1 MTIVC
6 AAYRRSILAD
16 PRDADLK
23 LRAHRDS
30 CAECAEFSQRVA
42 RFESRLAR
50 ALAIDLD
57 AAAGAAR
64 PFRAR
69 RAGSGYRGA
78 GVGRR
83 GWMALAA
90 SLTMAIGVAAGL
102 WLAAPRA
109 SLAAD
114 VVTHMAEEPQAW
126 RSTDVPVS
134 SAALGAVL
142 HDAHMRLTAKAGLV
156 SYANS
161 CLFRGHQVPHLVVQS
176 DGGPVTVMVL
186 VHESV
191 PAEVQFADSG
201 YRGVI
206 LPVPGHGSIAVLTR
220 GAADRATVERIAARV
235 LGAIVWTA

>member
-1 MTIVC
+1 
-6 AAYRRSILAD
+6 
-16 PRDADLK
+16 
-23 LRAHRDS
+23 
-30 CAECAEFSQRVA
+30 
-42 RFESRLAR
+42 
-50 ALAIDLD
+50 
-57 AAAGAAR
+57 
-64 PFRAR
+64 
-69 RAGSGYRGA
+69 
-78 GVGRR
+78 
-83 GWMALAA
+83 MALAA

-109 SLAAD
+109 SVAAD

-126 RSTDVPVS
+126 RQTDVPVPA
-134 SAALGAVL
+134 AALIAVL
-142 HDAHMRLTAKAGLV
+142 RDAHMRLAADAGLV

-176 DGGPVTVMVL
+176 DAGPVTVMVL

-220 GAADRATVERIAARV
+220 GMSDRATVERIAARV